1 MLSNMQW
8 QCLQLCPKSWEIVPI
23 GAFVLMW
30 YHFLGLLPL
39 VLNLIQKSCIAI
51 TVNVSLYH
59 STMHYFTDTNKL
71 ILNELQSTFA

>member
-8 QCLQLCPKSWEIVPI
+8 QCLQLGPKSWEFVPI

-39 VLNLIQKSCIAI
+39 VLNFI
-51 TVNVSLYH
+51 
-59 STMHYFTDTNKL
+59 
-71 ILNELQSTFA
+71 